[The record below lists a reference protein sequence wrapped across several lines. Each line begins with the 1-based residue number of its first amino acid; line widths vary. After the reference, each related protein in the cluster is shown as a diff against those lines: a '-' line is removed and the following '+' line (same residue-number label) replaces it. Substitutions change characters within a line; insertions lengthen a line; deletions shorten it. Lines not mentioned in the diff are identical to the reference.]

1 MEGPILPRL
10 QGGPRRLPAQE
21 YSKTTAAS
29 AIELVDKRIEMC
41 GESGSGV
48 GIPRQYV
55 IWNHFDSPDYPV
67 DGA

>member
-10 QGGPRRLPAQE
+10 QGSPRRLPAQE
-21 YSKTTAAS
+21 YSKATAAS
-29 AIELVDKRIEMC
+29 AIELMAKRIEMS

-48 GIPRQYV
+48 RMPRQYL
-55 IWNHFDSPDYPV
+55 IGNYFDSPDYPV